1 MKILTTVAAALL
13 ASVAV
18 AQVEPPTPAHPEE
31 DPIEST
37 AKATFE
43 SLDRNKDER
52 VSKAEAAADDGLSS
66 EFAAL
71 DADADGYINKSEYMR
86 ARQPSLPT
94 PDPAPPV
101 PDPVSPDPAA

>member
-13 ASVAV
+13 ASVAM
-18 AQVEPPTPAHPEE
+18 AQVDPPVPAHPEE
-31 DPIEST
+31 DPIESN

-52 VSKAEAAADDGLSS
+52 VSKAEAAADDGTSS
-66 EFAAL
+66 QFAAL
-71 DADADGYINKSEYMR
+71 DADADGYINKSEYLR
-86 ARQPSLPT
+86 APPRQLPT

-101 PDPVSPDPAA
+101 PDPQS